1 MSLSTI
7 AKETMKTEAE
17 AIIEAS
23 KRINDNIDKAVDII
37 MNCKG
42 RVIVT
47 GIGKSGI
54 IAKKVASTLSS
65 TGTPAIF
72 LHPAEGGHGELGV
85 ITKDDCMIAVSNSGE
100 TDELIDI
107 LPVVKLK
114 GYFN

>member
-1 MSLSTI
+1 
-7 AKETMKTEAE
+7 
-17 AIIEAS
+17 
-23 KRINDNIDKAVDII
+23 

-114 GYFN
+114 GILIISIVGNVDSILARKSDCI